1 MLKINSLVLHNFT
14 CVSDAEFD
22 FSDDKTILLIGKNGQ
37 GKSSILSAIAL
48 CLTGETR
55 GTQFK
60 DLIKLGKDSSFVK
73 LNALINNK
81 PLDIEVTLHIKNG
94 RVRTIKYEDK
104 IYINTDANDLIKS
117 LEIDFYA
124 NIMLSIQGKSEDIT
138 NQGPAERKYYL
149 QKLLNFDFYEKLQP
163 YKDKVTNLNDTI
175 DEIEKSIKVN
185 EELISQKKKEI
196 KDEIDFF
203 FTDEDIINL
212 QKKIGGL
219 TQEIDEFGDNISK
232 RNTLINEFTKIKSQV
247 SDLNNEKS
255 QNNIK
260 IKNLNEKKVEYDN
273 LENEIKEADSKINEE
288 TQKLERA
295 NLECSDAKKILD
307 SHKEKVKNAEIE
319 KNKASYEL
327 NDIKKKKDLLSKGK
341 CPTCGNEF
349 TSDEV
354 EEVENSYKEAQRKYE
369 DSCNWLKTFE
379 LDTSL
384 ATQGYN
390 ESVTKVNNLSSS
402 INSEK
407 RQKSYLES
415 KLKTKPDFSG
425 IQTLE
430 KRNTEIDSE
439 INTKNNLITQKESEI
454 KEIDKSLLE
463 YDRIN
468 KELKENQELLNN
480 YNNTILKNN
489 LILQNNKTIR
499 ESIISME
506 EQIKTNMSSL
516 ESYRK
521 SLQSYID
528 CIDIFEKTFP
538 NYLIVKTCA
547 KLEKA
552 INDFVQTIFPEMEVR
567 LFQNKQGVEF
577 FYTPEKSTIKKWIKE
592 NLLNA
597 KNASGFEKAA
607 LSMSF
612 KVALL
617 KAYDIP
623 FAFLDEVDSAADDE
637 NSENMFKAIISNNI
651 FEQIFIISH
660 KSSVRDSIVTIAPK
674 AKVYYVAEGNFST
687 EEQ

>member
-1 MLKINSLVLHNFT
+1 MHNFT

-203 FTDEDIINL
+203 FTDGDIINL
-212 QKKIGGL
+212 QKKIGSL

-260 IKNLNEKKVEYDN
+260 IKNLNEKKAEYDN
-273 LENEIKEADSKINEE
+273 LENEIKEADSKITEE

-295 NLECSDAKKILD
+295 NLECSDAKKVLD
-307 SHKEKVKNAEIE
+307 NP
-319 KNKASYEL
+319 
-327 NDIKKKKDLLSKGK
+327 GK
-341 CPTCGNEF
+341 
-349 TSDEV
+349 
-354 EEVENSYKEAQRKYE
+354 
-369 DSCNWLKTFE
+369 
-379 LDTSL
+379 
-384 ATQGYN
+384 
-390 ESVTKVNNLSSS
+390 
-402 INSEK
+402 
-407 RQKSYLES
+407 
-415 KLKTKPDFSG
+415 
-425 IQTLE
+425 
-430 KRNTEIDSE
+430 
-439 INTKNNLITQKESEI
+439 
-454 KEIDKSLLE
+454 
-463 YDRIN
+463 
-468 KELKENQELLNN
+468 
-480 YNNTILKNN
+480 
-489 LILQNNKTIR
+489 
-499 ESIISME
+499 
-506 EQIKTNMSSL
+506 
-516 ESYRK
+516 
-521 SLQSYID
+521 
-528 CIDIFEKTFP
+528 
-538 NYLIVKTCA
+538 
-547 KLEKA
+547 
-552 INDFVQTIFPEMEVR
+552 
-567 LFQNKQGVEF
+567 
-577 FYTPEKSTIKKWIKE
+577 
-592 NLLNA
+592 
-597 KNASGFEKAA
+597 
-607 LSMSF
+607 
-612 KVALL
+612 
-617 KAYDIP
+617 
-623 FAFLDEVDSAADDE
+623 
-637 NSENMFKAIISNNI
+637 
-651 FEQIFIISH
+651 
-660 KSSVRDSIVTIAPK
+660 
-674 AKVYYVAEGNFST
+674 
-687 EEQ
+687 